1 MKISEIT
8 VETIAEHLRIDEAD
22 DLMIPVIKDAA
33 VEYVRSYTGLTNEEM
48 DNHEDLTLAVLILAS
63 DMYDNRAATVK
74 ESNSNKTLE
83 CILGMH
89 SRNQLPDSE

>member
-8 VETIAEHLRIDEAD
+8 TETIAEHLRVDETD
-22 DLMIPVIKDAA
+22 DPMIQVIKDAA
-33 VEYVRSYTGLTNEEM
+33 VEYVRSYTGLTDEEL
-48 DNHEDLTLAVLILAS
+48 DAHEDLTLAVLILAS

-74 ESNSNKTLE
+74 EANSNKTLE

-89 SRNQLPDSE
+89 SKNQLPEK

>member
-8 VETIAEHLRIDEAD
+8 DETIASHLRLEEEDPLIGA
-22 DLMIPVIKDAA
+22 IRTAA
-33 VEYVRSYTGLTNEEM
+33 VEYVRSYTGLSDEEM
-48 DNHEDLTLAVLILAS
+48 DEHEDLAIAVLIVAS

-89 SRNQLPDSE
+89 SKNQLPDPEA

>member
-8 VETIAEHLRIDEAD
+8 AETIADHLRADEAD
-22 DLMIPVIKDAA
+22 DQIILIIKDAA
-33 VEYVRSYTGLTNEEM
+33 VDYVRSYTGLTDEEM
-48 DNHEDLTLAVLILAS
+48 DEHEDLTLAVLIVAS
-63 DMYDNRAATVK
+63 DLYDNRAATVK

-89 SRNQLPDSE
+89 SKNQLPNPE